1 MSRLFLYVLWFFLSG
16 LSFANPT
23 EDSLEW
29 EEDVGDGD
37 DYEDYEQG
45 IIDHRGASEPCV
57 GVIELMT
64 SSRRTARFDKVFEYS
79 IKCIL
84 IISFRIDRSFNF
96 RRRPFIMYI
105 RVTGNCCWEL
115 TTSGSGSR
123 TFCGG
128 AESAINNRVIRGR
141 KSDYY

>member
-1 MSRLFLYVLWFFLSG
+1 MGSRLETRYVVRTRKMSRLFLYVLWLSLIA

-64 SSRRTARFDKVFEYS
+64 SSRRTAR
-79 IKCIL
+79 
-84 IISFRIDRSFNF
+84 IDRSFNF

-128 AESAINNRVIRGR
+128 AESAINNRIIRGR

>member
-1 MSRLFLYVLWFFLSG
+1 MSRLFLYVLWLSLIA
-16 LSFANPT
+16 LSFANPA

-64 SSRRTARFDKVFEYS
+64 TSRRTARFDKIFEYS
-79 IKCIL
+79 I
-84 IISFRIDRSFNF
+84 
-96 RRRPFIMYI
+96 
-105 RVTGNCCWEL
+105 
-115 TTSGSGSR
+115 
-123 TFCGG
+123 
-128 AESAINNRVIRGR
+128 
-141 KSDYY
+141 

>member
-1 MSRLFLYVLWFFLSG
+1 MSRLFLYVLWLSLIG
-16 LSFANPT
+16 LSIANPT

-64 SSRRTARFDKVFEYS
+64 TSRRTARFDKILEYS
-79 IKCIL
+79 I
-84 IISFRIDRSFNF
+84 
-96 RRRPFIMYI
+96 
-105 RVTGNCCWEL
+105 
-115 TTSGSGSR
+115 
-123 TFCGG
+123 
-128 AESAINNRVIRGR
+128 
-141 KSDYY
+141 